1 MNLRKHLTEFL
12 IPIEPLFTKK
22 TTVSVIVPI
31 KSLFCIDQIA
41 RDARPAFGGPW
52 PSVNLMT
59 HLHAQGVNSRL
70 HNGYECL
77 SLHK

>member
-1 MNLRKHLTEFL
+1 
-12 IPIEPLFTKK
+12 
-22 TTVSVIVPI
+22 
-31 KSLFCIDQIA
+31 LFCIDQIA